1 MLTVNYFASN
11 MNIFYLDHDVRK
23 CAKMHNDKHVVKM
36 ILEYAQLLSTAH
48 RILDGVLSAGVSASG
63 RKKTIYV
70 LADNRDT
77 TLYSAT
83 HVNHPSAVWVR
94 QSAKNYM
101 WLAELLEECC
111 KEYTHR
117 YDKVHKVERDGL
129 MQALKNQFPTN
140 IPDGPF
146 TGPTPAMP
154 EDVKVLR
161 EVYTDRYELDSLASY
176 RNYYIKNKT
185 HLANW
190 KKRPVPD
197 WYNDNT
203 A

>member
-1 MLTVNYFASN
+1 
-11 MNIFYLDHDVRK
+11 
-23 CAKMHNDKHVVKM
+23 MHVDRHCVKM

-48 RILDGVLSAGVSASG
+48 RILDGVLSVGVSASG
-63 RKKTIYV
+63 RKKTVYV
-70 LADNRDT
+70 LADNRDA

-94 QSAKNYM
+94 QSAQNYM

-146 TGPTPAMP
+146 TEPTPAMP
-154 EDVKVLR
+154 DDVKVLR

-176 RNYYIKNKT
+176 RNYYIQNKT

-190 KKRPVPD
+190 KKREVPA
-197 WYNDNT
+197 WYIT
-203 A
+203 K

>member
-1 MLTVNYFASN
+1 

-23 CAKMHNDKHVVKM
+23 CAEMHNDKHVVKM

-48 RILDGVLSAGVSASG
+48 RILDGVLSTGVSASG

-94 QSAKNYM
+94 QSVQNYM

-140 IPDGPF
+140 IPDSSF
-146 TGPTPAMP
+146 TEPTPAMP

-161 EVYTDRYELDSLASY
+161 EVRTDRYELDSLASY